1 MPDTLSSIS
10 RTHVV
15 EEDGLLQAARPQ
27 TFTCYDIHVYAHALD
42 FNFKEMCVGDD
53 AEETGG
59 VLEWVRGKNYSLLP
73 WSDHEQA

>member
-1 MPDTLSSIS
+1 M
-10 RTHVV
+10 
-15 EEDGLLQAARPQ
+15 
-27 TFTCYDIHVYAHALD
+27 HVYAHALD